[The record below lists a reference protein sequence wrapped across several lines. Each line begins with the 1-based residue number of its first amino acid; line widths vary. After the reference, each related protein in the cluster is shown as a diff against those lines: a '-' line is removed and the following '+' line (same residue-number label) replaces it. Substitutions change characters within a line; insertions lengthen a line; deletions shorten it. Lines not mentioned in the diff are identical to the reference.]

1 MESAHIKDLISA
13 LRVVNNIDDE
23 IAWVRFLTFW
33 EGIGEIKAARYISQ
47 ILDLNNIEDCIGW
60 LETVILEKDGAIISE
75 VIKSIYENKSDLKK
89 AVNDS
94 YKLMEDRLSKK
105 YRQDWDN
112 KRRPDFPVLGLLA
125 DNYSTLGEF
134 ITECTLDNS
143 TSINNTPN
151 LASSTIDESENKD
164 HVIISTI
171 HSAKGLESDIC
182 FVLNVSPKAF
192 PSPWTLGNEDEIEEE
207 RRVLYVALTRAKNE
221 LFITRNINSIH
232 AERKFTEEAP
242 EQENIV
248 EEENKEREL
257 IQEQYF
263 LNGLP
268 DYMTEQVTIER
279 FKREMQDIE
288 KPNTIDLSTGL
299 DFS

>member
-33 EGIGEIKAARYISQ
+33 EGIGEIKAARYINQ
-47 ILDLNNIEDCIGW
+47 ILDLNNIEDCIEW
-60 LETVILEKDGAIISE
+60 LESIILENDGDVVSK
-75 VIKSIYENKSDLKK
+75 VIRTIHENKSNLKK

-94 YKLMEDRLSKK
+94 YKLMENRLSKK
-105 YRQDWDN
+105 YREDWEN
-112 KRRPDFPVLGLLA
+112 KRKPDFPILGILA

-143 TSINNTPN
+143 TNINDSPI
-151 LASSTIDESENKD
+151 LSSYDLGKSENKD

-171 HSAKGLESDIC
+171 HSAKGLESDVC

-192 PSPWTLGNEDEIEEE
+192 PSTFSLDNNDEIEEE

-232 AERKFTEEAP
+232 AERKFIEDLSP
-242 EQENIV
+242 EQENAKKQ
-248 EEENKEREL
+248 ESEL
-257 IQEQYF
+257 TQEQYF

-268 DYMTEQVTIER
+268 ENMTEQVTIER
-279 FKREMQDIE
+279 FKKEMNDIDE
-288 KPNTIDLSTGL
+288 PNEIDLSNGM